1 MGTRPQ
7 FQAGKQPPMLL
18 PLERREPR
26 RVALNP
32 TRWVEMRCVRCGR
45 LLQKMEEQA
54 LRPGKR
60 IEIKCS
66 HCKVMNYSVGT
77 A

>member
-1 MGTRPQ
+1 
-7 FQAGKQPPMLL
+7 
-18 PLERREPR
+18 
-26 RVALNP
+26 
-32 TRWVEMRCVRCGR
+32 MRCVRCGR